1 MQDYPED
8 GGLGMSEVY
17 HDEKMLLELPYPPA
31 A

>member
-17 HDEKMLLELPYPPA
+17 HDEKMLLELPSPPA